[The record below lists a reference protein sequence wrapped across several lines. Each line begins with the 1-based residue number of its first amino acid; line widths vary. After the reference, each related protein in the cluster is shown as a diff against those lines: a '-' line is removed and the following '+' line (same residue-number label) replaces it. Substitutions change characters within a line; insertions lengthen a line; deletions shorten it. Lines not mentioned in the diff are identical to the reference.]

1 MSTELVGS
9 LPSYDELTGTLGVT
23 VVGGGAISFIGMIV
37 QSTTLDTMDKVIAL
51 YGGVAWTKIEGKFL
65 LGSSE
70 SHAVN
75 SEGGN
80 EDAQLPQHAHLE
92 STFEGNTGSSP
103 IQNVTDVSIGTKKIS
118 YATGSVQ
125 QTVVSSATVLKETVS
140 HNHPISVVIPSADVS
155 SVDENT
161 TLVTD
166 GAGANMP
173 PYKTVYI
180 WERTA

>member
-1 MSTELVGS
+1 MSVLEGS
-9 LPSYDELTGTLGVT
+9 LPSYDDLTGTLGVT

-75 SEGGN
+75 SEGGSEN
-80 EDAQLPQHAHLE
+80 AYIPDHSHE
-92 STFEGNTGSSP
+92 SATYEGSTGSTPLTYASD
-103 IQNVTDVSIGTKKIS
+103 ISVGTRKLT
-118 YATGSVQ
+118 YATGSVAA
-125 QTVVSSATVLKETVS
+125 TVVTSATAIKEGVS
-140 HNHPISVVIPSADVS
+140 HNHEIAVSTPVGSVS
-155 SVDENT
+155 SPAENT
-161 TLVTD
+161 NVIND
-166 GAGANMP
+166 GLGANMP
-173 PYKTVYI
+173 PFKTVYI